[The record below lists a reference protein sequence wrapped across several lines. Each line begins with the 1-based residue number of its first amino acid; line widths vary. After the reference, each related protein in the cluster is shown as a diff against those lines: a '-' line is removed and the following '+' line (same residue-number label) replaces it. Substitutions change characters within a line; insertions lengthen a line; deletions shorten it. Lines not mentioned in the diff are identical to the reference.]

1 MSWPDPDYLLQFL
14 PPLFAVYLVTISGL
28 AGRLVAKR
36 VKSFIESGNYSEEFK
51 EKLPLIQN
59 LVLSGIL
66 QIILLNSMFAA
77 MVSILVTLRHDRY
90 IAFFALLFI
99 IGFLIAFLYWLL
111 ALDPDD
117 LTDKNFRLFRLIRL
131 KYASGC
137 KIVLVAINLLMGVA
151 IWWSSNH

>member
-1 MSWPDPDYLLQFL
+1 MSWSPEYLLQFL
-14 PPLFAVYLVTISGL
+14 PPTFAVYLVLISGL
-28 AGRLVAKR
+28 AGKLVAKR
-36 VKSFIESGNYSEEFK
+36 VKAFIDSGDHSEEFK

-77 MVSILVTLRHDRY
+77 MASILVILRHDHY
-90 IAFFALLFI
+90 VAFFALLLI
-99 IGFLIAFLYWLL
+99 LGFLIAFLYWLL

-117 LTDKNFRLFRLIRL
+117 LTDKTFRLTRL

-137 KIVLVAINLLMGVA
+137 KIVLIVINILIGGA
-151 IWWSSNH
+151 IWWSSKP